1 VTKEKI
7 GFIGT
12 GVMGQSMAGHLID
25 AGYEVLVYTRT
36 KTRAQ
41 ALLENGAKWKET
53 VREVAEQSDVI
64 ITMVGYPHDVKEIYL
79 SRCKRD
85 LFMQRR
91 HYT

>member
-1 VTKEKI
+1 MNTAVTKEKI

-41 ALLENGAKWKET
+41 ALLEKGPTGKKPFKKW
-53 VREVAEQSDVI
+53 QNNL
-64 ITMVGYPHDVKEIYL
+64 MLL
-79 SRCKRD
+79 SPW
-85 LFMQRR
+85 
-91 HYT
+91 